1 MFSSSK
7 DRPLVSVIIPTY
19 KHAYLLRRAIDSVIA
34 QSYQNWELI
43 VIDNSSKDGSEELV
57 SNYKNKKIL
66 FLSIDNQ
73 GVIARSRNLGI
84 KHSKGEWIAF
94 LDADDW
100 WKPQKLEA
108 CINAATIHDVHL
120 VHHDLKISKY
130 LNQKIFLKK
139 LKSTQYKEPVFQS
152 LLQNG
157 NMIFN
162 SSVMVQKESL
172 KRVNYLD
179 ESNEKVTWEDYDLW
193 LRLSLLPINFLYLK
207 ESLGFYWIGGGNTS
221 NPKRVLENLTS
232 IFLNY
237 VDLNLVTKPFWLIYS
252 VAVNLIYLGYY
263 VDGLKYLR
271 TLNISE
277 IKGALR
283 IKVIFYFIKAYVG
296 SKFSNKTYN
305 DSLFKKISI

>member
-1 MFSSSK
+1 MSSNLK
-7 DRPLVSVIIPTY
+7 EQPLVSIIIPTY
-19 KHAYLLRRAIDSVIA
+19 KHAHLLGRAIDSVIS

-43 VIDNSSKDGSEELV
+43 VIDNSSNDGSEELV
-57 SNYKNKKIL
+57 SSYQNKKIL
-66 FLSIDNQ
+66 FFSIDNK
-73 GVIARSRNLGI
+73 GIIARSRNLGI
-84 KHSKGEWIAF
+84 KNSRGEWIAF

-100 WKPQKLEA
+100 WKPLKLES
-108 CINAATIHDVHL
+108 CINASTIHDAHL

-139 LKSTQYKEPVFQS
+139 LNSTQYKEPIFQS

-162 SSVMVQKESL
+162 SSVMVKKESL
-172 KRVNYLD
+172 KKVNYLD
-179 ESNEKVTWEDYDLW
+179 ESNEKVAWEDFDLW

-207 ESLGFYWIGGGNTS
+207 ESLGFYWMGGGNTS
-221 NPKRVLENLTS
+221 NPKRVLENLAS
-232 IFLNY
+232 IFFNY
-237 VDLNLVTKPFWLIYS
+237 IDHNLDIKPFWLIYS

-263 VDGLKYLR
+263 VDGLKYLK
-271 TLNISE
+271 TFNISE
-277 IKGALR
+277 IKGILR
-283 IKVIFYFIKAYVG
+283 IKVIFYLIKAYVG